1 VEYFDLARA
10 GGMAR
15 DEAVLEGARLRLRPI
30 LMTTLTTVVGMVPLA
45 LGWGEGAEM
54 LQPLAI
60 TLIFGLG
67 MSLLVTLLLIPLLY
81 RLIRG

>member
-1 VEYFDLARA
+1 
-10 GGMAR
+10 
-15 DEAVLEGARLRLRPI
+15 
-30 LMTTLTTVVGMVPLA
+30 MTTLSTVCGMLPLA

-60 TLIFGLG
+60 TLIYGLS